1 MSTSELRLPDKWSLI
16 HAAIGGGICFIV
28 MFIVSDLAQGVMERI
43 LIYFGV
49 IGVIVFQEQFALA
62 RIIILFG
69 AVYLP
74 SGFFGGLYTGYKVE
88 EGLKTILAAPGVIG
102 FSILTILTYFL
113 GQFDPSS
120 PDFAYR
126 LILPLLGNIIG
137 SYLGGYAMNW
147 PSEEEETEEVGKLTL
162 DVKK

>member
-1 MSTSELRLPDKWSLI
+1 MSKLELPDKWSLV
-16 HAAIGGGICFIV
+16 HTAIGGGICFIV
-28 MFIVSDLAQGVMERI
+28 MFVISDLAQGVMERI

-62 RIIILFG
+62 RSIVLFG

-74 SGFFGGLYTGYKVE
+74 GGFFGGLYTGYKVE
-88 EGLKTILAAPGVIG
+88 EGLRTILAAPGVIG
-102 FSILTILTYFL
+102 FAILTILTYFL

-120 PDFAYR
+120 PDFTYR
-126 LILPLLGNIIG
+126 LLFALLGNIIG

-147 PSEEEETEEVGKLTL
+147 PAEEEATEEVGKLTL
-162 DVKK
+162 DLKK